1 MFRTILKPFK
11 FQKKVWVADWRSPQV
26 RRWSW
31 LALSPWGEAHRPIK
45 MPSEQKNG
53 CRFLCFSPGCCLVF
67 QSGAPSLLFLS
78 PCQFTPETWV
88 SQFYRE
94 PRVFT
99 LEMPKNGYLWN
110 WSPEPASNPSTS
122 SSPTTLQNWDTQ
134 VIWKT
139 VLAPNRP
146 LLYKIGTN
154 QHGLIMVVF

>member
-1 MFRTILKPFK
+1 
-11 FQKKVWVADWRSPQV
+11 
-26 RRWSW
+26 
-31 LALSPWGEAHRPIK
+31 
-45 MPSEQKNG
+45 MPSEQKIG

-94 PRVFT
+94 PSVYFGNAQKWVSMKLKPWQT
-99 LEMPKNGYLWN
+99 HTHNPMK
-110 WSPEPASNPSTS
+110 SKPASNPSTS

-134 VIWKT
+134 VILKT
-139 VLAPNRP
+139 VLATNRP